1 MKINPPAI
9 YSLQI
14 IRKMKTI
21 AFWDKLNNL
30 SLERVAYKL
39 MSSRGWTPEKTQ
51 VAISRYKLFLYL
63 KSVYPATGLVP
74 TSEIDAVWHAHIEV
88 NLLHYIH
95 DTNYLFGY
103 TLNHLS
109 AVNETEEMRQFYGQ
123 ASGKTTALF
132 EQIFGAGVL
141 ENTSFQTAAC
151 ADIPIDTS
159 PAACADLPIVP
170 NAYRQLSIINEPM
183 ITVN

>member
-14 IRKMKTI
+14 IRKMKMI

-39 MSSRGWTPEKTQ
+39 MSSKGWTPEKTQ

-74 TSEIDAVWHAHIEV
+74 TSEIDAVWHAHIKV
-88 NLLHYIH
+88 NLLQYID

-109 AVNETEEMRQFYGQ
+109 AVNETEEMRQIYGQ
-123 ASGKTTALF
+123 ASYKTTALF
-132 EQIFGAGVL
+132 EQIFGVGVL
-141 ENTSFQTAAC
+141 EHTSFQIAAC
-151 ADIPIDTS
+151 TDIPIDTN

-170 NAYRQLSIINEPM
+170 NAYRQLSSINYQ
-183 ITVN
+183 

>member
-14 IRKMKTI
+14 IRKMNTI

-39 MSSRGWTPEKTQ
+39 ISSKGWTPEKTQ

-88 NLLHYIH
+88 NLLQYIH

-103 TLNHLS
+103 ILNHIS
-109 AVNETEEMRQFYGQ
+109 AVNETEEIRQIYGQ
-123 ASGKTTALF
+123 ASNKTTALF
-132 EQIFGAGVL
+132 EKIFGAGVL
-141 ENTSFQTAAC
+141 EHTSFQTAAC
-151 ADIPIDTS
+151 ADIPIDTNPS
-159 PAACADLPIVP
+159 ACADLPIVP
-170 NAYRQLSIINEPM
+170 NAYRQLSM
-183 ITVN
+183 ITDN